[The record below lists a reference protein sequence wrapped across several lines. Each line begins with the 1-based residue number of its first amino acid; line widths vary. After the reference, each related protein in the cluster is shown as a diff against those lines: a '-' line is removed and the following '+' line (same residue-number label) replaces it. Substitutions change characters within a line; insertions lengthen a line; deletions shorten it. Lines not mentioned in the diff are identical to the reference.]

1 MTRKFNESLD
11 FVAKFYREGA
21 FKANLN
27 FITHSRYSWLRR
39 NIAAASVAAIVL
51 AASAA
56 IYLYLSPAIPQPSAT
71 QPTETTVDTP
81 VMTAETPQRLEFDD
95 MPLSMVVK
103 EIEKAYNVKI
113 SGLPADSDIHLTLS
127 YEGNAYELIDTINQI
142 LDTNLKVEQN
152 NQVEQ

>member
-1 MTRKFNESLD
+1 
-11 FVAKFYREGA
+11 
-21 FKANLN
+21 
-27 FITHSRYSWLRR
+27 
-39 NIAAASVAAIVL
+39 
-51 AASAA
+51 
-56 IYLYLSPAIPQPSAT
+56 
-71 QPTETTVDTP
+71 
-81 VMTAETPQRLEFDD
+81 MTAETPQRLEFDD